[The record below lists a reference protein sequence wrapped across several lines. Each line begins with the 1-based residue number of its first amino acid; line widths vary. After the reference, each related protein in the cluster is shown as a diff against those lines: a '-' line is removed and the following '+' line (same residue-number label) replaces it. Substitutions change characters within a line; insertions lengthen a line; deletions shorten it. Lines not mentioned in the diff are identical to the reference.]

1 MQQKRVWLV
10 TGDPGSGKTTL
21 ISRITFAARSEG
33 FTVGGII
40 TKEVREK
47 GERTGF
53 EIIDVA
59 STRKGSLAST
69 NQPYGPRV
77 GKYRVNLKDLAEIGS
92 KALESALASSDL
104 IVCDEMGPMELFS
117 PEFRRAVQKVI
128 VSSKPVLGAIHKRL
142 VDPLIEETRTNP
154 DVEVIEITEENRGSV
169 EKELKEIIL
178 RLLRGSR

>member
-1 MQQKRVWLV
+1 MQQKKIWLV

-21 ISRITFAARSEG
+21 ISRIIFATRSEG

-59 STRKGSLAST
+59 STKKGSLAST
-69 NQPYGPRV
+69 KQSYGPRV
-77 GKYRVNLKDLAEIGS
+77 GKYKVNLKDLAEIGS
-92 KALESALASSDL
+92 KALENALASSDL

-117 PEFRRAVQKVI
+117 PEFRRALQKVI
-128 VSSKPVLGAIHKRL
+128 SSSKPVLGSIHKRL
-142 VDPLIEETRTNP
+142 VDPLIEEIKTSPT
-154 DVEVIEITEENRGSV
+154 VEVIEITEENRSSV
-169 EKELKEIIL
+169 EKEIKGIIL
-178 RLLRGSR
+178 QLLRGTR

>member
-1 MQQKRVWLV
+1 MQKKRIWLV

-21 ISRITFAARSEG
+21 ISKIIFAARSEG
-33 FTVGGII
+33 FTVGGIM

-59 STRKGSLAST
+59 STQKGRLAST

-77 GKYRVNLKDLAEIGS
+77 GKYKVNLKDLAEIGS
-92 KALESALASSDL
+92 RALENALASSDL
-104 IVCDEMGPMELFS
+104 IVCDELGPMELFS

-128 VSSKPVLGAIHKRL
+128 SSSKPVLGSIHKRL
-142 VDPLIEETRTNP
+142 VDPLIEGIKMNP
-154 DVEVIEITEENRGSV
+154 NVEVIELTEENRGSV
-169 EKELKEIIL
+169 EKELEDMVL
-178 RLLRGSR
+178 HLLRETG